1 MIDKEGPI
9 HDVAWSPNSKEFGV
23 VYGYMPAKAT
33 IFNSKA
39 QPTHNFPLAP
49 RNTIIFSPHGRFV
62 IVAGFGNLAGQM
74 DIYDMTKNFA
84 KVCTIEASNASV
96 CEWSPDGTYILCA
109 TTSPRLRVDN
119 GIRLYHV
126 GGALMYNEDV
136 ETPNELYN
144 VCWRPE
150 STTIRPLPADP
161 LNPVPAPH
169 PSALTYLGKRK
180 TPSAPAGAYRPPGAR
195 GTSTPLH
202 FKREDQGGEA
212 YTSNGISST
221 SGGVNGFG
229 AGKPRRA
236 FVPGA
241 EPAEPQLPPG
251 AAPGGGVSLT
261 GAGGDGD
268 DALSKAAL
276 KNKKKREA
284 KKAKEREERERG
296 LGAPADEME
305 GVPRGPRAMSR
316 SPERRGHHQRTRSGY
331 VPAADG
337 RSPQRRQPR
346 DHSRSRQGR
355 SAEPNGGGVAALVGH
370 AARHLQQSQSL
381 PPPQPPPLQME
392 PLAPAPDL
400 TVTTPGGG
408 LGGPAAAPQKDGQDK
423 KVRALLKKIR
433 AIEELK
439 MRQASGEKLEDTQV
453 KKIQTE
459 VQVRKELRDLTGEE
473 P

>member
-1 MIDKEGPI
+1 
-9 HDVAWSPNSKEFGV
+9 
-23 VYGYMPAKAT
+23 MPSKAT

-39 QPTHNFPLAP
+39 QPTHTFPLAP

-84 KVCTIEASNASV
+84 KVCTIEASNTSL
-96 CEWSPDGTYILCA
+96 CQWSPDGTHILCA

-126 GGALMYNEDV
+126 GGGLMYNEDV
-136 ETPNELYN
+136 QAPNELYN
-144 VCWRPE
+144 VFWRPE
-150 STTIRPLPADP
+150 STTIHPLPADP

-169 PSALTYLGKRK
+169 PSALTYLGQRK

-241 EPAEPQLPPG
+241 EPAEPPLPPG

-261 GAGGDGD
+261 GAAADGD

-296 LGAPADEME
+296 SGAPADDME
-305 GVPRGPRAMSR
+305 GVPRGPRALSR
-316 SPERRGHHQRTRSGY
+316 SPERRATHHQRTRSGY
-331 VPAADG
+331 VPPGEA
-337 RSPQRRQPR
+337 REPPRRGPR
-346 DHSRSRQGR
+346 DTSRSRLAR
-355 SAEPNGGGVAALVGH
+355 SADPAGLAAPPPRH
-370 AARHLQQSQSL
+370 ALQSQSL
-381 PPPQPPPLQME
+381 PPPPLQTDA
-392 PLAPAPDL
+392 LAPAPDL

-408 LGGPAAAPQKDGQDK
+408 AASVPHRDGHDK

-439 MRQASGEKLEDTQV
+439 MRQAGGEKLEDTQV
-453 KKIQTE
+453 KKILTE
-459 VQVRKELRDLTGEE
+459 GQVRKELRDLTGEE
-473 P
+473 A

>member
-1 MIDKEGPI
+1 
-9 HDVAWSPNSKEFGV
+9 
-23 VYGYMPAKAT
+23 MPAKAT

-39 QPTHNFPLAP
+39 QPTHTFPLAP

-74 DIYDMTKNFA
+74 DIYDMTKNFN
-84 KVCTIEASNASV
+84 KVCTIEATNASV
-96 CEWSPDGTYILCA
+96 CEWSPDGTHILCA

-126 GGALMYNEDV
+126 GGGLMYNEDI
-136 ETPNELYN
+136 EPPNELYH

-150 STTIRPLPADP
+150 SMTIRPLLEDP
-161 LNPVPAPH
+161 LNLVPTPH

-180 TPSAPAGAYRPPGAR
+180 APSAPALAYRPPGAR
-195 GTSTPLH
+195 GTATPLA

-229 AGKPRRA
+229 AGKSRRA

-241 EPAEPQLPPG
+241 EPAEPQLPSG
-251 AAPGGGVSLT
+251 AAPGGGVSLAGT
-261 GAGGDGD
+261 GEGEDG
-268 DALSKAAL
+268 LSKAAL

-284 KKAKEREERERG
+284 KKAKEREERDKG
-296 LGAPADEME
+296 LAPAEDME

-316 SPERRGHHQRTRSGY
+316 SPERGERRGHHQRTRSGY
-331 VPAADG
+331 IPPGEG
-337 RSPQRRQPR
+337 RSPQRRGGR
-346 DHSRSRQGR
+346 DNSRSRQGR
-355 SAEPNGGGVAALVGH
+355 SPHGRGELNGTVSGTP
-370 AARHLQQSQSL
+370 AARHLQQSHS
-381 PPPQPPPLQME
+381 QPPPSLQMDSTG
-392 PLAPAPDL
+392 PPPDL
-400 TVTTPGGG
+400 TVTSPGGG
-408 LGGPAAAPQKDGQDK
+408 QGAQKEGQEK

-439 MRQASGEKLEDTQV
+439 MRQAAGEKLEDTQV
-453 KKIQTE
+453 KKIATE
-459 VQVRKELRDLTGEE
+459 GQVRKELRDLIGEE
-473 P
+473 S

>member
-1 MIDKEGPI
+1 
-9 HDVAWSPNSKEFGV
+9 
-23 VYGYMPAKAT
+23 MPAKAT

-39 QPTHNFPLAP
+39 QPTHTFPLAP

-74 DIYDMTKNFA
+74 DIYDMSKNFN

-96 CEWSPDGTYILCA
+96 CEWSPDGTHILCA

-126 GGALMYNEDV
+126 GGGLMYNEDI
-136 ETPNELYN
+136 EPPNELYHI
-144 VCWRPE
+144 CWRPE
-150 STTIRPLPADP
+150 STTIHPIPDDP
-161 LNPVPAPH
+161 LNLVPTPH

-212 YTSNGISST
+212 YTSNGISS
-221 SGGVNGFG
+221 GGANGFG
-229 AGKPRRA
+229 ASRPRKA

-241 EPAEPQLPPG
+241 ELAETPLPPG

-261 GAGGDGD
+261 GTGEGEDG
-268 DALSKAAL
+268 LSKAAL

-284 KKAKEREERERG
+284 KKAKEKEEREKG
-296 LGAPADEME
+296 LTAPADDME

-316 SPERRGHHQRTRSGY
+316 SPDRGERRGHHQRTRSGY
-331 VPAADG
+331 VPPGEG
-337 RSPQRRQPR
+337 RSPQRRGGR
-346 DHSRSRQGR
+346 ESSRSRQGR
-355 SAEPNGGGVAALVGH
+355 SPHSRGDIVNGTLSGTPAT
-370 AARHLQQSQSL
+370 RHIQQSHSM
-381 PPPQPPPLQME
+381 PPPSLQTDSTPP
-392 PLAPAPDL
+392 PDL
-400 TVTTPGGG
+400 TITSPGGG
-408 LGGPAAAPQKDGQDK
+408 QGAPPQKGEAKADGHDK

-439 MRQASGEKLEDTQV
+439 MRQAGGEKLEDTQV
-453 KKIQTE
+453 KKIATE
-459 VQVRKELRDLTGEE
+459 AQVRKELKDLTGEDS
-473 P
+473 